1 MFFKGIKI
9 IILAVILVTITGA
22 LNVFSQSYGYEEYKV
37 KAAFLY
43 KFTKFIEWPANVF
56 KGADD
61 PILLC
66 ILGNDPFGD
75 ALNSLNDKTV
85 GGRKIAVKTSSDPE
99 SVNGC
104 HIIFVSESEREIL
117 STILKAVKNRHALT
131 VGDMQ
136 GFAEAGGVINF
147 FMADNNVRFE
157 INVDAAQREGLTI
170 SSQLLKLAKIVR
182 EKN

>member
-1 MFFKGIKI
+1 MFIKCTKI
-9 IILAVILVTITGA
+9 IVLAVIFVTITGA
-22 LNVFSQSYGYEEYKV
+22 LNVFSQSYGYEEHKV

-56 KGADD
+56 KDAGD
-61 PILLC
+61 PIMLC
-66 ILGNDPFGD
+66 ILGSDPFGD
-75 ALNSLNDKTV
+75 ALNSLKDKTV
-85 GGRKIAVKTSSDPE
+85 GGRKIAVRISSNPE

-104 HIIFVSESEREIL
+104 HIIFISESEREIL
-117 STILKAVKNRHALT
+117 PTVLNAVKNQHALT

-136 GFAEAGGVINF
+136 GFADAGGIINF
-147 FMADNNVRFE
+147 FLSDNNVRFE
-157 INVDAAQREGLTI
+157 INVDVAQREGLTI